1 MLDKF
6 LNLIRGEQQSAA
18 LDVSRK
24 QAAAAALLVEA
35 ARLDRDFDAAERQAM
50 HNIISSKFGLDHETT
65 KNLIQIAEDEDKMA
79 HDDLALM
86 DSIRKGFNAQEK
98 TELLEMLWELS
109 IADKNLHHF
118 EEYLIWQ
125 MTKELGL
132 TREDCEGARRTA
144 ISRAG

>member
-1 MLDKF
+1 M
-6 LNLIRGEQQSAA
+6 
-18 LDVSRK
+18 DVSRK

-35 ARLDRDFDAAERQAM
+35 ARLDRDFDAAERQAI
-50 HNIISSKFGLDHETT
+50 HKIISSQFGLDDETA
-65 KNLIQIAEDEDKMA
+65 KNLIQVAESEDKMA

-86 DSIRKGFNAQEK
+86 DSIRKGFSAQEK

-109 IADKNLHHF
+109 MADKNLHHF

-144 ISRAG
+144 ISKAS